1 MIVAVAV
8 FIIAYVYRKSFHSLK
23 IKIEYI
29 NNIFDAIGLSAF
41 VVIGSEVGFSYG
53 FSDNGFVIVFAG
65 MITGAGG
72 GILRDILIDTT
83 PYIFKKHVYA
93 LAAIV
98 GAILYYILKKHTQ
111 NIQLVSVLSMAL
123 IFAIR
128 MLATKYRWSLPKIQS
143 IWVAKK

>member
-1 MIVAVAV
+1 M
-8 FIIAYVYRKSFHSLK
+8 
-23 IKIEYI
+23 
-29 NNIFDAIGLSAF
+29 
-41 VVIGSEVGFSYG
+41 GFSYG

-123 IFAIR
+123 IFSIR